1 MTGFPT
7 DADLARLQ
15 RRAFVVGAVA
25 LLASA
30 GGAMFD
36 PRAFLGGWLASFL
49 FWLGIP
55 LGCLVI
61 IQLHYLSGGAWGIVV
76 RRVAESAAA
85 TIPVLALAFVP
96 LAFGLRLV
104 FVWARPE
111 AVAAAPDLQEKAAYL
126 NVPFFLAR
134 ALVYFAAWTAVASVL
149 RRWSLRRDETPD
161 PNPRRFRI
169 FAGPGLVVYGLTVTF
184 AAIDWGMSVDPH
196 WYSTAYP
203 VIFGIGQVVS
213 GFAFSIALAMSLRER
228 EPFGRLVRPANLI
241 DLGNLLLTF
250 VLLWAYVSFAQ
261 FMLIWAGN
269 IREETTWYL
278 AREAGGWLAVAL
290 VLIGAHFALPF
301 ALLLHRPLKRDP
313 RTLAAIA
320 LLVLAMRLL
329 DCFWLVV
336 PGIPGAH
343 AFHWLYLTTPL
354 AIGGLWA
361 GAFVW
366 RLRGVPL
373 VPGNEPLV
381 EHAMTAHGH

>member
-7 DADLARLQ
+7 DADLGRLQ
-15 RRAFVVGAVA
+15 RLALVVGAVA
-25 LLASA
+25 LLVSA
-30 GGAMFD
+30 AGAMLD
-36 PRAFLGGWLASFL
+36 PRAFFGGWLASFL

-61 IQLHYLSGGAWGIVV
+61 IQLHYLSGGAWGVVV
-76 RRVAESAAA
+76 RRIAESAAG

-96 LAFGLRLV
+96 LVFGLRLV

-111 AVAAAPDLQEKAAYL
+111 DVANAPDLQQKAAYL
-126 NVPFFLAR
+126 NVPFFLVR
-134 ALVYFAAWTAVASVL
+134 AVVYFAAWTAIASVL
-149 RRWSLRRDETPD
+149 RRWSLRRDEVPD
-161 PNPRRFRI
+161 PYPRRFRLVS
-169 FAGPGLVVYGLTVTF
+169 GPGLVVYGLTVTF
-184 AAIDWGMSVDPH
+184 AAVDWGMSVEPH

-203 VIFGIGQVVS
+203 VIFGVGQVVS
-213 GFAFSIALAMSLRER
+213 GFAFTIALAMLLRER
-228 EPFGRLVRPANLI
+228 EPFGRLVRAPNLI

-250 VLLWAYVSFAQ
+250 VLLWAYVSFGQ
-261 FMLIWAGN
+261 FLLVWAGN

-313 RTLAAIA
+313 RMLAAIA
-320 LLVLAMRLL
+320 LLILAMRLL
-329 DCFWLVV
+329 DCFWLVL
-336 PGIPGAH
+336 PDIPDVRG
-343 AFHWLYLTTPL
+343 FHWLYLTTPV
-354 AIGGLWA
+354 AIGGFWA
-361 GAFVW
+361 GAFVQ

-381 EHAMTAHGH
+381 EHAMTVHGH